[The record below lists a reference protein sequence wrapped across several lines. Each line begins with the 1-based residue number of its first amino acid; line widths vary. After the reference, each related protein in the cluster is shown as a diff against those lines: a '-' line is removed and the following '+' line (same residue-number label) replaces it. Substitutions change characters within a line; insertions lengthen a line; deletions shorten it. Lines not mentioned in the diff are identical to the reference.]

1 MTQREV
7 LAGFGDTHPR
17 FCKPSNFLSLHV
29 TDKVMVENNIGL
41 QVDDLLP
48 DGLELQVGARICL
61 IRTVEARDLVV
72 SRLEKKPR
80 ISMRDEG
87 SRSRSQCREL
97 RHKKTGMREIEN
109 VVSLMLS
116 K

>member
-1 MTQREV
+1 MTQSEV

-17 FCKPSNFLSLHV
+17 FGKPSDFLSLPV
-29 TDKVMVENNIGL
+29 TDKVMVENNVGL

-48 DGLELQVGARICL
+48 DRLEQQVGAGICL
-61 IRTVEARDLVV
+61 IGAVEARDLVV
-72 SRLEKKPR
+72 SRLEGMLR
-80 ISMRDEG
+80 VSIRDEG
-87 SRSRSQCREL
+87 SRSRSQSREL
-97 RHKKTGMREIEN
+97 LYKKTGMWKIEN